1 MHSLFVWTTLPRP
14 FFSNSLSTL
23 PPCLLSVSLN
33 CFILIR
39 DSWIKAAG
47 QFWIHVTLACLAN
60 KQQEG
65 GMGVNAMSTSA
76 WLNCPF
82 PCLQTTYKRQDLRF
96 IFLSTELILSKPTKK
111 SKHSH
116 PFNKCRFVLM
126 CEFFL
131 SQEHLTLFYVLM
143 SMRQLQGKPN
153 QGKKLLYLNWR
164 KMVWDGSLLVEVV
177 KVQLIALLR
186 NFKYFSRVLI
196 TLDGG

>member
-65 GMGVNAMSTSA
+65 EMGVNAMSTSA

-82 PCLQTTYKRQDLRF
+82 PCLQTTYKREDLRF

-126 CEFFL
+126 CEIFFITGTFDIIL
-131 SQEHLTLFYVLM
+131 CVDVNETTAGQAKSRKEALIPELKKNG
-143 SMRQLQGKPN
+143 MRWFVIG
-153 QGKKLLYLNWR
+153 
-164 KMVWDGSLLVEVV
+164 GS
-177 KVQLIALLR
+177 
-186 NFKYFSRVLI
+186 
-196 TLDGG
+196 G